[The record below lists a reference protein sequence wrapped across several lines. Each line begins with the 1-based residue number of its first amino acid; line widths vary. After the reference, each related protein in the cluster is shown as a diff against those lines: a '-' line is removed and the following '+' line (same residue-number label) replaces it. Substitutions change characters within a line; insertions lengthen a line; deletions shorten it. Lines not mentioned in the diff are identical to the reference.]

1 MIAYENI
8 FYPIER
14 NQMSIQPIC
23 MRRKRSIRNGEYF
36 VAEDDDLYSPHENF
50 LHMQH
55 HRKAKEKQRIFSL
68 SLLIPQQLLCMLCV
82 PIQLFFTKTW
92 CLGRIIPPLLQSTV
106 VFLLRKT
113 WLNITSEMFSCLCQN
128 AIISKCFIVNKIKG
142 YDLFISHLK
151 ICLNYVSIH

>member
-1 MIAYENI
+1 MKNILLPKMMTCILHTKI
-8 FYPIER
+8 FYTCNIIER
-14 NQMSIQPIC
+14 LKKNSASSLFLSWYHNSCCVCFVYPY
-23 MRRKRSIRNGEYF
+23 NYF
-36 VAEDDDLYSPHENF
+36 L
-50 LHMQH
+50 Q
-55 HRKAKEKQRIFSL
+55 
-68 SLLIPQQLLCMLCV
+68 
-82 PIQLFFTKTW
+82 KTW

-142 YDLFISHLK
+142 YDLLISHIK